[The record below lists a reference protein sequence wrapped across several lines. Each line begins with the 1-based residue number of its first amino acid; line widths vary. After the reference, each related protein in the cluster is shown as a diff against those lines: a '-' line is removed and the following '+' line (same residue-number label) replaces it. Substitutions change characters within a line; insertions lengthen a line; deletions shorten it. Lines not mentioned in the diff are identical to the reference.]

1 MDGLLMGY
9 VARELDQLLAGG
21 RVDKISQPDRDLV
34 ILHIR
39 NGGANYRLLICAT
52 PGYAR
57 LHLTGKTY
65 ENPQEAPMFC
75 MLMRKHLQGG
85 RLLCV
90 EQLFGDRLAR
100 LTFSAMDELGDPRE
114 NLLYVEAMGK
124 HCNVSLVQDGKILD
138 AMRHV
143 TLDMSRVRQML
154 PGLPYVMPPAQDKLA
169 PNEADAQA
177 ILTRLRGYDGLLA
190 KFLFHN
196 VAGLSQMSGEELA
209 LRVSGGRDSV
219 TASLN
224 QEDISLK
231 LADLLHALPGMGQP
245 TLLHDLEGTPR
256 EALPFPYQSL
266 DSSLQ
271 QPEASFSQAIES
283 LYFER
288 DLSQRLSQ
296 RAAGLSRAIKNARE
310 RTEKK
315 LAMLEE
321 DILSEAQAEELRV
334 MGELLT
340 AGLHLVPRGSESVT
354 LPDYYTGGE
363 LVIPLEP
370 ALSPAQNAQRY
381 FTRYRKA
388 HTARKLA
395 GEQKEK
401 ALQDLQQLEEAQ
413 YFAGRAE
420 SAQELNQ
427 VRAPLAQAGL
437 LRRNPV
443 PQKTKREKEAPPKRF
458 ISRDGIPILVGR
470 SSLENERLL
479 KQARPDDLWLHA
491 KDVPGSHVLITLH
504 GGTAPDTTVLD
515 AARLAVFFSKARG
528 QRARVD
534 YTLVKHVKKTPGSA
548 PGQVHY
554 SGEKSVVTE
563 ANEEDIKALAP
574 DDGKANKPNKSSG
587 KA

>member
-1 MDGLLMGY
+1 MDGLLMGF
-9 VARELDQLLAGG
+9 VARELDSLLAGG

-245 TLLHDLEGTPR
+245 TLLLDLEGTPR

-340 AGLHLVPRGSESVT
+340 ANLHMVSRGNDSVM
-354 LPDYYTGGE
+354 LPNYYTGGE
-363 LVIPLEP
+363 VAVPLDET
-370 ALSPAQNAQRY
+370 LSPAQNAQRY
-381 FTRYRKA
+381 FKRYRK
-388 HTARKLA
+388 
-395 GEQKEK
+395 EI
-401 ALQDLQQLEEAQ
+401 
-413 YFAGRAE
+413 GRA
-420 SAQELNQ
+420 
-427 VRAPLAQAGL
+427 
-437 LRRNPV
+437 
-443 PQKTKREKEAPPKRF
+443 
-458 ISRDGIPILVGR
+458 
-470 SSLENERLL
+470 
-479 KQARPDDLWLHA
+479 
-491 KDVPGSHVLITLH
+491 HV
-504 GGTAPDTTVLD
+504 
-515 AARLAVFFSKARG
+515 
-528 QRARVD
+528 
-534 YTLVKHVKKTPGSA
+534 
-548 PGQVHY
+548 
-554 SGEKSVVTE
+554 
-563 ANEEDIKALAP
+563 
-574 DDGKANKPNKSSG
+574 
-587 KA
+587 